1 MSVRF
6 DFGERKHVQL
16 LIHSV
21 KNEDFTILSA
31 SYALTKKRTGVKE
44 DEGPCVIDGHIVDTV
59 IEPKETGTYE
69 LRITYHIADETLI
82 ENIEVLV
89 C

>member
-1 MSVRF
+1 MNVRF
-6 DFGERKHVQL
+6 DSGEKKHVQL
-16 LIHSV
+16 LIHSI

-31 SYALTKKRTGVKE
+31 SYVLIKKRTGVRE
-44 DEGPCVIDGHIVDTV
+44 DEGPCVIDGHIIDT
-59 IEPKETGTYE
+59 IISPKENGTYE

-89 C
+89 A

>member
-1 MSVRF
+1 MSVKF
-6 DFGERKHVQL
+6 DSGEKKHVQL
-16 LIHSV
+16 LIHSI
-21 KNEDFTILSA
+21 KNEEFTILSA
-31 SYALTKKRTGVKE
+31 SYSLIKKRTGVRE
-44 DEGPCVIDGHIVDTV
+44 DEGPCVIDGHIIDT
-59 IEPKETGTYE
+59 IISPKENGTYE